1 MIARAKELVGSG
13 VQMIALL
20 ALSDQGA
27 PSFDAGI
34 AGVLASLGVPSFACT
49 PDAFPELM
57 ASAIRRA
64 DVGAWAAGRGFS
76 VSRASQ

>member
-27 PSFDAGI
+27 PSFDAST
-34 AGVLASLGVPSFACT
+34 AGVLASLGVPCFACT

-64 DVGAWAAGRGFS
+64 DVSAWAAGQGFS
-76 VSRASQ
+76 VARAQ